1 MDSMIPV
8 IDHHGAMGR
17 LDGDEELWNEIR
29 SIWVEDV
36 PQMMDSVRGALGAG
50 DAEKLRRAAHALK
63 GASANVGAA
72 RVAECARQIELAS
85 PAADW
90 ARLGEEVARLGDE
103 VDRALEALASVA
115 T

>member
-1 MDSMIPV
+1 MDSTIPV
-8 IDHHGAMGR
+8 IDHHGAMER

-36 PQMMDSVRGALGAG
+36 PQMLESVRAALGSG
-50 DAEKLRRAAHALK
+50 EAEKLRRAAHALK

-85 PAADW
+85 PAANW
-90 ARLGEEVARLGDE
+90 VLLGDEVSRLGDE
-103 VDRALEALASVA
+103 VGRALEALAASS